1 MLTSILFSLQNAD
14 TQNCQHTSVFCNCDA
29 DEPRWLADEGF
40 LTQPEEL
47 GITQIF
53 ALQQRHLIPQ
63 GEGRI
68 TLGPLECVE
77 ASKKNDTHD
86 KESNEKYPTLVILQS
101 PVLHHFDILQIRS
114 STSSLSN
121 LLIRIWR
128 FLAGTEVISL
138 SVSELP
144 ARRQFFCTSPYSTQ
158 SILTSEFY
166 WLTVFMRLL

>member
-1 MLTSILFSLQNAD
+1 MPPIHPLRLLQSAARIAFIHLVPFISWQLARLLGQSSTRPLPLFKCVQTYGYDTVIQLTSILFSLQNAD

-29 DEPRWLADEGF
+29 DEPRWLSDEGF

-114 STSSLSN
+114 STS
-121 LLIRIWR
+121 
-128 FLAGTEVISL
+128 
-138 SVSELP
+138 
-144 ARRQFFCTSPYSTQ
+144 
-158 SILTSEFY
+158 
-166 WLTVFMRLL
+166 